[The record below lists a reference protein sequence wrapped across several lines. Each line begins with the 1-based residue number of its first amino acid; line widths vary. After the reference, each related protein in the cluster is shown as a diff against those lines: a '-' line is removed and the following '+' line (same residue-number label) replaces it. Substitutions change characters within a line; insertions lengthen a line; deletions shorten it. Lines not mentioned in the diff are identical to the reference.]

1 MTHPAAGPASKEIR
15 LAPHELIITKT
26 DPTGHITYANRVFM
40 RIAGYAEHELL
51 GKPHN
56 LIRHPDMPRGAYR
69 LMWKTLQ
76 QGHEFFAV
84 VKNHSKNGDYYWV
97 LANVTPDYD
106 LRGQLQ
112 GYYSVRRPPSQEA
125 IAAIEPVYAQ
135 MRQIEASHNKA
146 NAPDA
151 SVAWLQQVLAD
162 KGVSY
167 QDFILSLNAQVL
179 QAPGWPHEPVPTQAP
194 FLRTQLGWCII
205 GFNLLVAFSLL
216 DSYLFPEIVGR
227 VVDAL
232 LLAASIALSL
242 LLWRHSGRIFGLLNT
257 LHEQLGYA
265 SSGELHHRATGTR
278 NLGEVGKLAWQLND
292 FLDLIETYFKEINT
306 CFKAI
311 SAGDYSRRPLS
322 QGLPGILA
330 SSLGSV
336 NRAIQ
341 TMADNDGYIR
351 RNRLSSQLAALNN
364 PHLRKDLASNQSD
377 LKTSARPWPTW
388 PPSPR
393 TPPTARASAW
403 KPPSTCP
410 ATWTPSLTA
419 SAAWTPPAP
428 RWPRN
433 GRA

>member
-179 QAPGWPHEPVPTQAP
+179 QAPG
-194 FLRTQLGWCII
+194 
-205 GFNLLVAFSLL
+205 VA
-216 DSYLFPEIVGR
+216 
-227 VVDAL
+227 A
-232 LLAASIALSL
+232 
-242 LLWRHSGRIFGLLNT
+242 
-257 LHEQLGYA
+257 
-265 SSGELHHRATGTR
+265 
-278 NLGEVGKLAWQLND
+278 
-292 FLDLIETYFKEINT
+292 
-306 CFKAI
+306 
-311 SAGDYSRRPLS
+311 
-322 QGLPGILA
+322 
-330 SSLGSV
+330 
-336 NRAIQ
+336 
-341 TMADNDGYIR
+341 
-351 RNRLSSQLAALNN
+351 
-364 PHLRKDLASNQSD
+364 
-377 LKTSARPWPTW
+377 
-388 PPSPR
+388 
-393 TPPTARASAW
+393 
-403 KPPSTCP
+403 
-410 ATWTPSLTA
+410 
-419 SAAWTPPAP
+419 
-428 RWPRN
+428 
-433 GRA
+433 